1 MTPKTI
7 FDSDDSDTLVN
18 VLARITS
25 ITPLNSDVVELV
37 LALDQPLAY
46 HAGQNS
52 LFFVPYYPDP
62 AKDQGSY
69 SFVCGFTPEIA
80 YTIQFHIRKMRGG
93 LFSEWLFDWKRT
105 GEQVVL
111 EGPFGSFA
119 QIRPLTPSGRYKRTA
134 GVLGLCVR
142 QTPVTNT

>member
-1 MTPKTI
+1 MTPKAI
-7 FDSDDSDTLVN
+7 FDSDNSDTLVN

-37 LALDQPLAY
+37 LALDQPLTY

-62 AKDQGSY
+62 ANDQGSY
-69 SFVCGFTPEIA
+69 SFVCGFAPDIA
-80 YTIQFHIRKMRGG
+80 YTIQFHIRKMQGG
-93 LFSEWLFDWKRT
+93 FFSEWLFDWKRT

-119 QIRPLTPSGRYKRTA
+119 QIRPLTPSGHDKRTA

-142 QTPVTNT
+142 PTPITNT